1 LPRFGRWN
9 CGGEDWKAQ
18 RPRNKRRGRYE
29 TVHSAC
35 YQLVPEAGEQ
45 LLTDKER
52 EKQSA
57 NCLMEEIKARVAAAP
72 IVFALCAQVAERS
85 DRINDPSIAWPDNR
99 KWVLLGRLEIRS
111 LTANTAEEDRRLV
124 FNPSNVPT
132 GIETAD
138 MLSSFYSKAFRL
150 SAEDARDVAPVARN
164 WATNEKPGRLKIN
177 EIVTWLVVPEAVFWM
192 VATKEASERVN
203 EVLPIVYVARH
214 GETAWTLSGQYT
226 GLTDLPLTE
235 RGERNARRL
244 AERLRG
250 LTFAKVFTSPLQRA
264 ARTCELAGF
273 GAVAEVD
280 RELVEWDYGQYDGR
294 RTAEI
299 RKERPDWELF
309 RDGCPGGESPAEVA
323 ARADRVV
330 SRVRAVPG
338 DVLLFSSGH
347 LIRVLATRW
356 IGLEVTANA
365 KRFMLSTA
373 SLSAVGYENELS
385 RPVIRVWNDTHHV
398 GD

>member
-1 LPRFGRWN
+1 
-9 CGGEDWKAQ
+9 
-18 RPRNKRRGRYE
+18 
-29 TVHSAC
+29 
-35 YQLVPEAGEQ
+35 
-45 LLTDKER
+45 
-52 EKQSA
+52 
-57 NCLMEEIKARVAAAP
+57 
-72 IVFALCAQVAERS
+72 
-85 DRINDPSIAWPDNR
+85 
-99 KWVLLGRLEIRS
+99 
-111 LTANTAEEDRRLV
+111 
-124 FNPSNVPT
+124 
-132 GIETAD
+132 
-138 MLSSFYSKAFRL
+138 
-150 SAEDARDVAPVARN
+150 
-164 WATNEKPGRLKIN
+164 
-177 EIVTWLVVPEAVFWM
+177 M

-235 RGERNARRL
+235 RGERNGRRL

-250 LTFAKVFTSPLQRA
+250 LTFAKVFTSPLQRT

-280 RELVEWDYGQYDGR
+280 RELVEWDYSQYEGR

-347 LIRVLATRW
+347 FIRVLATRW

-365 KRFMLSTA
+365 KRFILSTA
-373 SLSAVGYENELS
+373 SLNAVGYENELS
-385 RPVIRVWNDTHHV
+385 RPVIRLWNDTHNV